1 MKTVIKQILQVI
13 RFASA
18 CIALIMCLFLAIDC
32 YLGAAAYEW
41 LMSLIGANISIY
53 SFLIASTIL
62 LLLWVVITLIL
73 EVLDKKAS
81 LQP

>member
-13 RFASA
+13 RFVSA

-41 LMSLIGANISIY
+41 LMSLIGANISIN

-62 LLLWVVITLIL
+62 LLLGVVITLIL

-81 LQP
+81 VQP

>member
-1 MKTVIKQILQVI
+1 MKIVIKQILQVI
-13 RFASA
+13 RFASV
-18 CIALIMCLFLAIDC
+18 CIALIIGLFLAIDC

-41 LMSLIGANISIY
+41 LMSLIGANISIN
-53 SFLIASTIL
+53 SFLIAGTIL

-81 LQP
+81 VQP

>member
-13 RFASA
+13 RFVFV
-18 CIALIMCLFLAIDC
+18 CIALIVGLLLAIDC

-41 LMSLIGANISIY
+41 LMSLIGANISLN
-53 SFLIASTIL
+53 SFLILVMIL
-62 LLLWVVITLIL
+62 LLLCVVITLIL

-81 LQP
+81 VQP

>member
-13 RFASA
+13 RFVSA

-32 YLGAAAYEW
+32 YLGAAVNEW
-41 LMSLIGANISIY
+41 LMSLIGANISIN

-62 LLLWVVITLIL
+62 LLLGVVITLIL

-81 LQP
+81 VQP